1 MASSTTSA
9 TWMKGVMELLHDAG
23 LDVGAIA
30 AAAEID
36 KALLDRPEGRVATE
50 KVSAVWR
57 AAVVQSGDP
66 AICMV
71 GARSPKPGNFNV
83 VGFAMLSSHTLY
95 SALQSFSRHMRL
107 VSDAAQIE
115 LEDADDFVRVKFHL
129 FGGRSPIPRQRVEFD
144 LLVILTF
151 CRWVSS
157 KQVTPIRA
165 RFIRPTC
172 EYADRLAEAFDCPVL
187 FDSLYDGFVFHRK
200 DLESALPASNPIIA
214 RVHDNVVQQRLAIFD
229 RAGLSV
235 RVRDELARRL
245 VEGEPRRSAIAAALH
260 LSDRTLRRRLQEEGV
275 SFEKLLDATRSDFA
289 QYYLAQ
295 PNLSLAEI
303 AYLLGFGD
311 QSAFFRASRR
321 WFGISPGQL
330 RARLIAT
337 THSDEAG

>member
-1 MASSTTSA
+1 
-9 TWMKGVMELLHDAG
+9 MELLHDAG
-23 LDVGAIA
+23 LDIDAIA
-30 AAAEID
+30 ATAEID
-36 KALLDRPEGRVATE
+36 KTILDNAEGRVATE

-57 AAVVQSGDP
+57 AAVSSSGDP

-83 VGFAMLSSHTLY
+83 VGFAMLSSHNLY
-95 SALQSFSRHMRL
+95 AALQSFSEHMRL
-107 VSDAAQIE
+107 VSDAAQIVM
-115 LEDADDFVRVKFHL
+115 EDVDDAVRVKFHL

-144 LLVILTF
+144 LMVILTF
-151 CRWVSS
+151 CRWVSGR
-157 KQVTPIRA
+157 QIRPICV

-172 EYADRLAEAFDCPVL
+172 DYADRMAEAFDCPVL
-187 FDSLYDGFVFHRK
+187 FDSLYDGLVFLRK
-200 DLESALPASNPIIA
+200 DLESALPAANPIIS
-214 RVHDNVVQQRLAIFD
+214 RVHDSVVKQRLALFD
-229 RAGLSV
+229 RAGLGV

-245 VEGEPRRSAIAAALH
+245 VEGEPRRSTIAAALH

-275 SFEKLLDATRSDFA
+275 SFEKLLDATRCDFA

-330 RARLIAT
+330 RARLIST
-337 THSDEAG
+337 THHVTTQ

>member
-1 MASSTTSA
+1 MASRTTSA
-9 TWMKGVMELLHDAG
+9 SWMKGVMELLHDAG
-23 LDVGAIA
+23 LDPDAIA
-30 AAAEID
+30 GAAQID
-36 KALLDRPEGRVATE
+36 RTLLDRPEGRVPTE

-57 AAVVQSGDP
+57 TAVALSGDP

-83 VGFAMLSSHTLY
+83 VGFAMLSSHSLY
-95 SALQSFSRHMRL
+95 AALQSFSRHMRL

-115 LEDADDFVRVKFHL
+115 LEDVGEEVRVKFHL
-129 FGGRSPIPRQRVEFD
+129 FGGRSPTPRQRVEFD

-151 CRWVSS
+151 CRWVSGR
-157 KQVTPIRA
+157 QVTPIRT
-165 RFIRPTC
+165 RFIRPSC
-172 EYADRLAEAFDCPVL
+172 DYADRLGEAFDCPVL
-187 FDSLYDGFVFHRK
+187 FDSLYDGFVFQRK
-200 DLESALPASNPIIA
+200 DLESPLPAANPIMA
-214 RVHDNVVQQRLAIFD
+214 RVHDSVVQQRLAMFD
-229 RAGLSV
+229 SAGLSV

-245 VEGEPRRSAIAAALH
+245 VEGEPRRSAIADALH
-260 LSDRTLRRRLQEEGV
+260 LSDRTLRRRLQEEGA
-275 SFEKLLDATRSDFA
+275 SFEKLLDATRCDFA

-330 RARLIAT
+330 RTRLISTMHADA
-337 THSDEAG
+337 SE